1 MTWRL
6 ERFSG
11 DEIAVDEAGPLVGV
25 GQEDADA
32 VAQALEDFTA
42 GLIDQGELGNLVSAT
57 ESNLIQFY
65 L

>member
-11 DEIAVDEAGPLVGV
+11 DEIAVDEAGALVGV

-42 GLIDQGELGNLVSAT
+42 GLLDQGESW
-57 ESNLIQFY
+57 EI
-65 L
+65 